1 MKNSLFNTVVILTG
15 VFLIVLLSYTACNT
29 STKEVETHT
38 GSTSNLNHIENATSD
53 TEVQPTGVD
62 AEIDLALSNFEKGMA
77 EGNMDLAMGGGIQKL
92 LAIVRQDSSNV
103 RAIYHLGLFSIQSGQ
118 FEKAEKRFEK
128 LILLQ
133 PENQEYQNTL
143 ADIRKKLDK
152 K

>member
-15 VFLIVLLSYTACNT
+15 VCLIALLSYTACNT
-29 STKEVETHT
+29 STKEVETHA
-38 GSTSNLNHIENATSD
+38 GSTLESNHS
-53 TEVQPTGVD
+53 TESSSNNQSSSTEVD

-92 LAIVRQDSSNV
+92 LGVVRQDSNNV

-133 PENQEYQNTL
+133 PENQEYQKTL
-143 ADIRKKLDK
+143 AEIREKLEKK
-152 K
+152 